1 MGCIRVTQALLLSR
15 LGRRRVDKTP
25 SVEGDAVAKIWFR
38 LVTLA
43 ALLAM
48 LAWLVGHETWA
59 GLAVVVEG
67 YM

>member
-1 MGCIRVTQALLLSR
+1 M
-15 LGRRRVDKTP
+15 
-25 SVEGDAVAKIWFR
+25 AKIWFR